1 MDYLVLLDIAPWPRE
16 TERVTPIKVVDEKE
30 AKNWKL
36 KKVETKEEAKARKKA
51 EKAKRKAEKK
61 AEKARKKAEKK
72 AEKARKK
79 AEKKAKKN
87 YKNLSSTSTGT
98 VTTTETETT
107 PTAEANYA
115 AMPVGVVLAV
125 CASLLICV
133 GSAWLYRRR
142 RVKSEA

>member
-51 EKAKRKAEKK
+51 EKAKR
-61 AEKARKKAEKK
+61 KAEKK